1 MQLKTNNLKFII
13 NSTAVLFM
21 VFAMGNSLFA
31 QEVIVTDSTAIQPKA
46 EIAEVKVVPGNGDRV
61 KVDGIAAVVG
71 GYVVLD
77 SDIDMM
83 YKDLKSQGVS
93 TADVTDCQLAG
104 SLLENKLYAHH
115 AIQDSIIVADAEIGN
130 MVDQQISQMVGQIG
144 SMEKVLNFYKR
155 DTEDDFRKELFDI
168 NKQRELSNRMQQNIV
183 ENVEITPDEV
193 RAYFENIPEEDR
205 PFFGDEV
212 EIAQIIIKP
221 EIPQSEKQKVIDR
234 LNDFRDDVVEN
245 GASFSTKAV
254 LYSQDPGS
262 ASDGGKMVITRK
274 DGLDKEFKDTAFS
287 LQEGEV
293 SEPFASMFGYHIIK
307 VEKVIGQNLEIRHIL
322 LIPDVTSSTIE
333 NAKKEIDS
341 IRFQIVN
348 KEITFAKAA
357 ENYSDEEQTAA
368 NQGKL
373 INPTT
378 GDTRFELTKID
389 PEIYDQVVNL
399 KEGEV
404 SLILSDQDRTGR
416 SFYKL
421 ITVNK
426 RYPEHKANFAQD
438 YMKIKELALRQKQLN
453 VISDWM
459 EEKIADTYIKIN
471 GKFRNCDYGS
481 NWLKK

>member
-13 NSTAVLFM
+13 NSTAVLFL
-21 VFAMGNSLFA
+21 VFALGNSGFA
-31 QEVIVTDSTAIQPKA
+31 QEVIVTDSTAIQPKT
-46 EIAEVKVVPGNGDRV
+46 EIAEVKVIPGNGERV

-77 SDIDMM
+77 SDIELM

-115 AIQDSIIVADAEIGN
+115 AIQDSIIVADTEIGN

-168 NKQRELSNRMQQNIV
+168 NKQRELSSRMQQKIV
-183 ENVEITPDEV
+183 EDVEITPDEV
-193 RAYFENIPEEDR
+193 RAYFENIPEEER

-234 LNDFRDDVVEN
+234 LNDFRDDVNDN

-262 ASDGGKMVITRK
+262 APDGGKMIITRK
-274 DGLDKEFKDTAFS
+274 DALDKEFKDTAFS

-307 VEKVIGQNLEIRHIL
+307 VERVIGQNLEIRHIL
-322 LIPDVTSSTIE
+322 LIPDVTTATVE

-348 KEITFAKAA
+348 KEITFEKAA
-357 ENYSDEEQTAA
+357 EKFSDEEQTAS
-368 NQGKL
+368 NKGKL

-399 KEGEV
+399 DEGEV
-404 SLILSDQDRTGR
+404 SLILTDQDRTGR
-416 SFYKL
+416 LFYKL

-459 EEKIADTYIKIN
+459 EEKIEDTYIKIN
-471 GKFRNCDYGS
+471 GKFRNCDYSS
-481 NWLKK
+481 NWLKN

>member
-13 NSTAVLFM
+13 NSTAVLFT
-21 VFAMGNSLFA
+21 VFALGNSGFA

-46 EIAEVKVVPGNGDRV
+46 EIAEVRVVPGNGERV

-77 SDIDMM
+77 SDIELM

-115 AIQDSIIVADAEIGN
+115 AIQDSIIVADAEVGN

-155 DTEDDFRKELFDI
+155 DTEADFRKELFDI

-193 RAYFENIPEEDR
+193 RAYFENIPEEER

-221 EIPQSEKQKVIDR
+221 EIPQSENQKVIDR
-234 LNDFRDDVVEN
+234 LNEFRDDVVEN

-322 LIPDVTSSTIE
+322 LIPDVTSATVE

-348 KEITFAKAA
+348 EEITFAKAA
-357 ENYSDEEQTAA
+357 ENYSDEDQTAA

-399 KEGEV
+399 DEGEV

-438 YMKIKELALRQKQLN
+438 YMKIKDLALRQKQLN

-471 GKFRNCDYGS
+471 GKFRNCEYGS

>member
-13 NSTAVLFM
+13 NSIAVLFI
-21 VFAMGNSLFA
+21 VFGLGNSGFA
-31 QEVIVTDSTAIQPKA
+31 QEVIVTDSTAIKPKS
-46 EIAEVKVVPGNGDRV
+46 EIAEVKVIPGSGERV

-77 SDIDMM
+77 SDIELM

-93 TADVTDCQLAG
+93 TADVNDCQLAG

-168 NKQRELSNRMQQNIV
+168 NKQRELSSRMQQKIV
-183 ENVEITPDEV
+183 EDVEITPDEV
-193 RAYFENIPEEDR
+193 RAYFEEIPEEER

-212 EIAQIIIKP
+212 EIAQIVIKP

-307 VEKVIGQNLEIRHIL
+307 VERVVGQNLEIRHIL
-322 LIPDVTSSTIE
+322 LIPDVTSSTVE

-348 KEITFAKAA
+348 KEITFEKAA
-357 ENYSDEEQTAA
+357 ENFSDEEQTAT
-368 NQGKL
+368 NKGKL

-399 KEGEV
+399 EEGEV

-416 SFYKL
+416 SFFKL

-438 YMKIKELALRQKQLN
+438 YMKIKDLALRQKQLN
-453 VISDWM
+453 VIADWM
-459 EEKIADTYIKIN
+459 DEKIADTYIKIN
-471 GKFRNCDYGS
+471 GKFRNCEYSS
-481 NWLKK
+481 NWLKN

>member
-1 MQLKTNNLKFII
+1 MRLKTNNLKFII
-13 NSTAVLFM
+13 NSTAVLFA
-21 VFAMGNSLFA
+21 VCSLGSDGFA
-31 QEVIVTDSTAIQPKA
+31 QEVIVTDSTAIQPKSETA
-46 EIAEVKVVPGNGDRV
+46 EIKVIAGSGDRV

-77 SDIDMM
+77 SDIDLM
-83 YKDLKSQGVS
+83 YKDLKSQG
-93 TADVTDCQLAG
+93 AYLDVTDCQLAG

-155 DTEDDFRKELFDI
+155 DTEDDFRKELFEI
-168 NKQRELSNRMQQNIV
+168 NKQRELSSRMQQKIV
-183 ENVEITPDEV
+183 EDVEITPDEV
-193 RAYFENIPEEDR
+193 RAYFEGIPEEER

-212 EIAQIIIKP
+212 EIAQIVIKP

-234 LNDFRDDVVEN
+234 LNDFRNDVVEN

-262 ASDGGKMVITRK
+262 APDGGKMIITRK

-322 LIPDVTSSTIE
+322 LIPDVTSSTVE

-341 IRFQIVN
+341 IRSQIVN
-348 KEITFAKAA
+348 KEITFEKAA
-357 ENYSDEEQTAA
+357 EKFSDEEETAT
-368 NQGKL
+368 NKGRL

-399 KEGEV
+399 EEGEV

-421 ITVNK
+421 VTVNK

-453 VISDWM
+453 VIADWM
-459 EEKIADTYIKIN
+459 DEKIADTYIKVN
-471 GKFRNCDYGS
+471 GKFRNCDYSS

>member
-21 VFAMGNSLFA
+21 VFALGNSGFS
-31 QEVIVTDSTAIQPKA
+31 QEVIVTDSTAIQPKT
-46 EIAEVKVVPGNGDRV
+46 EIAEIKVIPGNGERV

-77 SDIDMM
+77 SDIELM

-144 SMEKVLNFYKR
+144 SIEKVLNFYKR
-155 DTEDDFRKELFDI
+155 DSEDGFRKELFDI
-168 NKQRELSNRMQQNIV
+168 NKQRELSSRMQQKIV
-183 ENVEITPDEV
+183 EDVEITPDEV
-193 RAYFENIPEEDR
+193 RAYFEGIPEEER

-234 LNDFRDDVVEN
+234 LNDFRDDVIEN
-245 GASFSTKAV
+245 GANFSTKAI

-262 ASDGGKMVITRK
+262 APDGGKMIITRK

-287 LQEGEV
+287 LQEGEI

-307 VEKVIGQNLEIRHIL
+307 VERVIGQNLEIRHIL
-322 LIPDVTSSTIE
+322 LIPDVTSATVE

-348 KEITFAKAA
+348 KEITFEKAA
-357 ENYSDEEQTAA
+357 EKFSDEEQTAS
-368 NQGKL
+368 NKGKL

-389 PEIYDQVVNL
+389 PEIYDQVINL
-399 KEGEV
+399 EEGEV

-416 SFYKL
+416 LFYKL

-438 YMKIKELALRQKQLN
+438 YMKIKELALTQKQLN
-453 VISDWM
+453 VISDWR
-459 EEKIADTYIKIN
+459 EEKITDTYIKIN
-471 GKFRNCDYGS
+471 GKFRNCDYNY
-481 NWLKK
+481 NWLKN

>member
-13 NSTAVLFM
+13 NSTAVLFL
-21 VFAMGNSLFA
+21 VFTLGNSGFA
-31 QEVIVTDSTAIQPKA
+31 QEVIVTDSTAIQPKT
-46 EIAEVKVVPGNGDRV
+46 EIAEVKVLPGKGERV

-71 GYVVLD
+71 GFVVLD
-77 SDIDMM
+77 SDIELM

-155 DTEDDFRKELFDI
+155 DSEDGFRKELFDI
-168 NKQRELSNRMQQNIV
+168 NKQRELSTRMQQKIV
-183 ENVEITPDEV
+183 EDVEITPDEV
-193 RAYFENIPEEDR
+193 RAYFENIPEEER

-212 EIAQIIIKP
+212 EIAQIVIKP
-221 EIPQSEKQKVIDR
+221 EIPQTEKQKVIDR
-234 LNDFRDDVVEN
+234 LNEFRDDVVEN

-262 ASDGGKMVITRK
+262 APDGGKMIITRK

-307 VEKVIGQNLEIRHIL
+307 VERVIGQNLEIRHIL
-322 LIPDVTSSTIE
+322 LIPDVTSATVE

-348 KEITFAKAA
+348 KEITFEKAA
-357 ENYSDEEQTAA
+357 EKFSDEEQTAA
-368 NQGKL
+368 NKGKL

-399 KEGEV
+399 EEGEV
-404 SLILSDQDRTGR
+404 SLILSEQDRTGR
-416 SFYKL
+416 LFYKL
-421 ITVNK
+421 VTVNK

-438 YMKIKELALRQKQLN
+438 YMKIKDLALRQKQLN

-471 GKFRNCDYGS
+471 GKFRNCDYSS

>member
-13 NSTAVLFM
+13 NSIAVLFI
-21 VFAMGNSLFA
+21 VFGLGNTGFA
-31 QEVIVTDSTAIQPKA
+31 QEVIVTDSTAIQPKV
-46 EIAEVKVVPGNGDRV
+46 EVAEVKVVPGSGERV

-77 SDIDMM
+77 SDIELM

-93 TADVTDCQLAG
+93 TADVNDCQLAG

-115 AIQDSIIVADAEIGN
+115 AIQDSIIVADAEVGN

-168 NKQRELSNRMQQNIV
+168 NKQRELSTRMQQKIV
-183 ENVEITPDEV
+183 EDVEITPEEV
-193 RAYFENIPEEDR
+193 RSYFENIPEEER

-212 EIAQIIIKP
+212 EIAQIIVKP
-221 EIPQSEKQKVIDR
+221 EIPESEKQKVIGR
-234 LNDFRDDVVEN
+234 LNEFRDDVIEN
-245 GASFSTKAV
+245 GASFGTKAV

-262 ASDGGKMVITRK
+262 APDGGKMIITRK
-274 DGLDKEFKDTAFS
+274 DGLDKEFKSTAFS
-287 LQEGEV
+287 LQEGEI

-322 LIPDVTSSTIE
+322 LIPDVTNSTVE
-333 NAKKEIDS
+333 NAKKKIDS

-348 KEITFAKAA
+348 KEITFEKAA
-357 ENYSDEEQTAA
+357 EKFSDEEQTAA
-368 NQGKL
+368 NKGKL

-453 VISDWM
+453 AIADWM
-459 EEKIADTYIKIN
+459 DEKIADTYIKIN
-471 GKFRNCDYGS
+471 GKFRNCEYGS
-481 NWLKK
+481 NWLKN

>member
-1 MQLKTNNLKFII
+1 MKFII
-13 NSTAVLFM
+13 NSAAALFIVLGL
-21 VFAMGNSLFA
+21 GNSGFA
-31 QEVIVTDSTAIQPKA
+31 QEVIVTDSTAIQPKTELA
-46 EIAEVKVVPGNGDRV
+46 EIKVLPGKGERV

-71 GYVVLD
+71 GYVILD
-77 SDIDMM
+77 SDVDLM
-83 YKDLKSQGVS
+83 YKDLKSQGAS
-93 TADVTDCQLAG
+93 TADITDCQLAG

-115 AIQDSIIVADAEIGN
+115 AIQDSIIVSNAEITN

-155 DTEDDFRKELFDI
+155 DTEDDFKKELFDI
-168 NKQRELSNRMQQNIV
+168 NKQRELSSKMQQKIV
-183 ENVEITPDEV
+183 EGVEITPDEV
-193 RAYFENIPEEDR
+193 RDYFENIPEEER

-212 EIAQIIIKP
+212 EIAQIVIKP
-221 EIPQSEKQKVIDR
+221 EIPQSEKQKAIDR
-234 LNDFRDDVVEN
+234 LNEFRDDVIEN

-262 ASDGGKMVITRK
+262 APDGGRMIITRQ
-274 DGLDKEFKDTAFS
+274 DGLDKEFKATAFS
-287 LQEGEV
+287 LQQGEV
-293 SEPFASMFGYHIIK
+293 SEPFASLFGYHIIK
-307 VEKVIGQNLEIRHIL
+307 VERIIGQNLEIRHIL
-322 LIPDVTSSTIE
+322 LIPDVTSATVE
-333 NAKKEIDS
+333 NAKKKIDS

-348 KEITFAKAA
+348 KEITFEKAA
-357 ENYSDEEQTAA
+357 EKYSDEEETAA
-368 NQGKL
+368 NNGRL

-389 PEIYDQVVNL
+389 PEIYSQVINL
-399 KEGEV
+399 EEGEV

-416 SFYKL
+416 AFYKV

-453 VISDWM
+453 AISDWM
-459 EEKIADTYIKIN
+459 EDKISDTYIKIN

-481 NWLKK
+481 NWLKN

>member
-13 NSTAVLFM
+13 NSTAVLFI
-21 VFAMGNSLFA
+21 VFGLGNSGFA
-31 QEVIVTDSTAIQPKA
+31 QEVIVTDSTAIQPKT
-46 EIAEVKVVPGNGDRV
+46 EIAEATVIPENGERV

-71 GYVVLD
+71 GFVVLD
-77 SDIDMM
+77 SDIDLM

-93 TADVTDCQLAG
+93 TADVSDCQLAG

-155 DTEDDFRKELFDI
+155 DTEDDFRKELFEI
-168 NKQRELSNRMQQNIV
+168 NKQRELSTRMQQKIV
-183 ENVEITPDEV
+183 EDVEITPDEV

-221 EIPQSEKQKVIDR
+221 EIPQSEKQKAIDR
-234 LNDFRDDVVEN
+234 LNEFRDDVIEN
-245 GASFSTKAV
+245 EASFSTKAV

-262 ASDGGKMVITRK
+262 APDGGKMLITRS

-287 LQEGEV
+287 LQEGEI

-307 VEKVIGQNLEIRHIL
+307 VERVIGQNLEIRHIL
-322 LIPDVTSSTIE
+322 LIPDVTSATVE

-348 KEITFAKAA
+348 KEITFEKAA
-357 ENYSDEEQTAA
+357 EKFSDEEQTAA
-368 NQGKL
+368 NKGKL

-399 KEGEV
+399 EEGEV

-438 YMKIKELALRQKQLN
+438 YMKIKELALRQKQLD
-453 VISDWM
+453 VISDWL

-481 NWLKK
+481 NWLKN

>member
-1 MQLKTNNLKFII
+1 M
-13 NSTAVLFM
+13 
-21 VFAMGNSLFA
+21 
-31 QEVIVTDSTAIQPKA
+31 
-46 EIAEVKVVPGNGDRV
+46 
-61 KVDGIAAVVG
+61 
-71 GYVVLD
+71 
-77 SDIDMM
+77 
-83 YKDLKSQGVS
+83 
-93 TADVTDCQLAG
+93 
-104 SLLENKLYAHH
+104 
-115 AIQDSIIVADAEIGN
+115 
-130 MVDQQISQMVGQIG
+130 
-144 SMEKVLNFYKR
+144 
-155 DTEDDFRKELFDI
+155 
-168 NKQRELSNRMQQNIV
+168 
-183 ENVEITPDEV
+183 
-193 RAYFENIPEEDR
+193 
-205 PFFGDEV
+205 
-212 EIAQIIIKP
+212 EIAQIVIKP

-234 LNDFRDDVVEN
+234 LNDFRNDVVEN

-262 ASDGGKMVITRK
+262 APDGGKMIITRK

-307 VEKVIGQNLEIRHIL
+307 VERVIGQNLEIRHIL
-322 LIPDVTSSTIE
+322 LIPDVTSTTVE
-333 NAKKEIDS
+333 NAQKEIDS

-348 KEITFAKAA
+348 KEITFEKAA
-357 ENYSDEEQTAA
+357 EKFSDEEETAA
-368 NQGKL
+368 NKGKL

-399 KEGEV
+399 EEGEV

-453 VISDWM
+453 VIADWM
-459 EEKIADTYIKIN
+459 DEKIADTYIKIN
-471 GKFRNCDYGS
+471 GKFRNCEYSS
-481 NWLKK
+481 NWLKN